1 MDTKIQ
7 NLGILQKNR
16 WEQAKNISKEY
27 FISKKVIITLI
38 SNRRKDEMMDDFIS
52 IYKNS
57 TKEKKLNFLKQLLE
71 KDSDLQLQFLQFVQG
86 QSLDDI
92 AGVDIDEMR
101 DELWGELSFID
112 TDEIME
118 DYYGHCNHYGN
129 DEEMG
134 DEILEKVF
142 QPYLDKSLDYLDKGN
157 YLDAFRSILAIYE
170 LLVIETPDIK
180 DDNYYVFAD
189 DIENYLK
196 DMISGCLADF
206 NMNLASKVIASD
218 VVTLFIQLFF
228 ERYSKYKSYHLYHF
242 NTFFESLITQI
253 NTAQILLD
261 MINEHKLYSQES
273 AIIMLHL
280 AKIIEDD
287 ELYLKVANEFYECDS
302 EIALKLLNK
311 YKALNQEDL
320 FANIAK
326 KLLLQE
332 QNQHYAL
339 NISENI
345 NKEKY
350 EDIYR
355 DALKAYLSY
364 EHSVTH
370 YKLLREY
377 LEPGER
383 LLFIEKFRNSYS
395 PQFYIKLLEIEKAYE
410 KILSFVQSNQS
421 DYHLVEIIGP
431 IVDVYP
437 DEVFEIIAHNVNR
450 LVKERGRKSYNKASQ
465 LLKLLLKTLSKKR
478 ELQLLIS
485 TLYNHQPPLPALKDE
500 LKKAGLLNIEKR

>member
-1 MDTKIQ
+1 
-7 NLGILQKNR
+7 
-16 WEQAKNISKEY
+16 
-27 FISKKVIITLI
+27 
-38 SNRRKDEMMDDFIS
+38 
-52 IYKNS
+52 
-57 TKEKKLNFLKQLLE
+57 
-71 KDSDLQLQFLQFVQG
+71 
-86 QSLDDI
+86 
-92 AGVDIDEMR
+92 
-101 DELWGELSFID
+101 
-112 TDEIME
+112 
-118 DYYGHCNHYGN
+118 
-129 DEEMG
+129 
-134 DEILEKVF
+134 
-142 QPYLDKSLDYLDKGN
+142 
-157 YLDAFRSILAIYE
+157 
-170 LLVIETPDIK
+170 
-180 DDNYYVFAD
+180 
-189 DIENYLK
+189 
-196 DMISGCLADF
+196 
-206 NMNLASKVIASD
+206 
-218 VVTLFIQLFF
+218 
-228 ERYSKYKSYHLYHF
+228 
-242 NTFFESLITQI
+242 
-253 NTAQILLD
+253 
-261 MINEHKLYSQES
+261 
-273 AIIMLHL
+273 MLHL
-280 AKIIEDD
+280 AKTIEDD

-364 EHSVTH
+364 EHSITH

-383 LLFIEKFRNSYS
+383 LLFIEKFRNGYS
-395 PQFYIKLLEIEKAYE
+395 TQFYIKLLEIEKAYE
-410 KILSFVQSNQS
+410 KILSFIQSNQS
-421 DYHLVEIIGP
+421 DYYLVEIIEP

-437 DEVFEIIAHNVNR
+437 DEVFEIITHNVNR